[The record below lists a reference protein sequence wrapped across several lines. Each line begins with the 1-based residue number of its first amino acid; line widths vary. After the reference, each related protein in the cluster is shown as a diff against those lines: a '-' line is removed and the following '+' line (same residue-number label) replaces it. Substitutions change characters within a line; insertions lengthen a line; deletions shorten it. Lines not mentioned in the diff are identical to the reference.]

1 MTIDTTTQLREDL
14 NEARS
19 DFRRT
24 AAEMRRHLQTGQ
36 KGLHKE
42 IRRSPL
48 KSIAVAGALG
58 FLMGRASRPAAV
70 FFAMLTGVAI
80 GYSIATRERTALA
93 VAEPAYND
101 ESSRSDAG

>member
-24 AAEMRRHLQTGQ
+24 AAEMRRHLETGQ

-42 IRRSPL
+42 IRRSPV
-48 KSIAVAGALG
+48 KSIAVAGVLG

-70 FFAMLTGVAI
+70 FFAMVTGVAI
-80 GYSIATRERTALA
+80 GYSIANRDRAALA
-93 VAEPAYND
+93 HAEPAHDD
-101 ESSRSDAG
+101 ETSRSDAG

>member
-1 MTIDTTTQLREDL
+1 MTIDTTTQLRDDL
-14 NEARS
+14 KEARS

-24 AAEMRRHLQTGQ
+24 AAEMRRHLESSQQ
-36 KGLHKE
+36 GLHKE

-48 KSIAVAGALG
+48 RSIAVAGALG

-80 GYSIATRERTALA
+80 GYSITTKDRAA
-93 VAEPAYND
+93 VAQPDLINDD